1 MNAEAP
7 LPIHLPAFTL
17 LDEPALAFAAGD
29 PKAMHR
35 HPLIGLS
42 RFGAFDKDSFR
53 RYVTELR
60 VAYVGPRSGAAPV
73 RDMRES
79 LRDPQRNTDRNS
91 YAQAFPGFE
100 PLFGVDL
107 LGADKQVHVAW
118 PEELYDLGQGK
129 TVADRVRA
137 ALHQALK
144 RLDTM
149 RDQFDVALV
158 YFPDRWLPHLR
169 TKEFDAHD
177 ELKALGAQLGI
188 PTQVVNDKSLRFDNW
203 GARSWRLAVALYA
216 KSGGTPW
223 KLAPI
228 EGVPADTAYIGLAY
242 AIRRSSDEAHYV
254 TCCSQVFDM
263 EGGGMQFIAFEAND
277 AIANEAEAR
286 RNPFLSQADMRAVLT
301 RSLRLYLEG
310 HGGRVP
316 RRLVIHKTTAFTD
329 GELKGAQDAT
339 QSIPEVECVEIGSS
353 SAWRGVWMVE
363 APGKAPKIE
372 PARFPVPRGTMVM
385 TSGSSALLWVAG
397 NAPSAVGGRD
407 YFQGGKSIPK
417 PMVLRRHMGR
427 GPFDLLASEAMA
439 LAKMDWNN
447 DALYDPLPVTIMY
460 SQRLSRTISNVPN
473 LPGHSYPYRL
483 FM

>member
-1 MNAEAP
+1 MSTEARA
-7 LPIHLPAFTL
+7 PILLPAFSL
-17 LDEPALAFAAGD
+17 LDEPALAFAAGEAD
-29 PKAMHR
+29 ARHR
-35 HPLIGLS
+35 HPLVGLS
-42 RFGAFDKDSFR
+42 RFGAFDQSSFR
-53 RYVTELR
+53 HYLPALR
-60 VAYVGPRSGAAPV
+60 VAYVGPRSGAAQV

-79 LRDPQRNTDRNS
+79 LRGQQRNTDNNS
-91 YAQAFPGFE
+91 YAQSYPGFE
-100 PLFGVDL
+100 KLFGVDL
-107 LGADKQVHVAW
+107 AGAEQNVHVVW
-118 PEELYDLGQGK
+118 PEELHELGQGT

-137 ALHQALK
+137 ALHHALV
-144 RLDTM
+144 RLDAV
-149 RDQFDVALV
+149 REQFDVALV

-177 ELKALGAQLGI
+177 ELKALGALRGI
-188 PTQVVNDKSLRFDNW
+188 PTQVLNDKSLRFDNR
-203 GARSWRLAVALYA
+203 GARAWRLAIALYA
-216 KSGGTPW
+216 KAGGTPW

-228 EGVPADTAYIGLAY
+228 AGIPNDTAYIGLAY
-242 AIRRSSDEAHYV
+242 AIRRASSEAHYV

-310 HGGRVP
+310 HAGRLP
-316 RRLVIHKTTAFTD
+316 RRLVIHKTTAFTE
-329 GELKGAQDAT
+329 GELRGVQDAT
-339 QSIPEVECVEIGSS
+339 QSITEVECMEIGSS

-363 APGKAPKIE
+363 ALDKTPPLQA
-372 PARFPVPRGTMVM
+372 ARFPVPRGTLVM
-385 TSGSSALLWVAG
+385 TSGTSALLWVAG

-417 PMVLRRHMGR
+417 PIFLRRHLGR
-427 GPFDLLASEAMA
+427 GPFDLLATEAMA

-460 SQRLSRTISNVPN
+460 SQRLSRTISNVPS